1 MNAAK
6 IRNRETESKKTPR
19 VGVEKRTIKKH

>member
-6 IRNRETESKKTPR
+6 IRKGEAESKKTPR